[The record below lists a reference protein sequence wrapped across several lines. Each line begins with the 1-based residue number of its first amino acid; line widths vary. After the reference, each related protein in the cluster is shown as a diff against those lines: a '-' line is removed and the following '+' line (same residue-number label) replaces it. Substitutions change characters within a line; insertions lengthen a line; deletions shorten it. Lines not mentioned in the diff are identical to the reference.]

1 MTSPR
6 TALGIANLKFKVKH
20 EHYYT
25 LALVMANR
33 QLGRIILRMCFPFLL
48 MGDTIAEE

>member
-6 TALGIANLKFKVKH
+6 TALGIANLKFEVKH
-20 EHYYT
+20 QHYYT

-33 QLGRIILRMCFPFLL
+33 FCSLLFNVIFSILVTFPLFP
-48 MGDTIAEE
+48 